1 MTLSLAKLIL
11 IFSIIGAIVSLIKI
25 CFNAVSFAR
34 AIKEKETKNISLDII
49 SDIFWVVFFLMLV
62 VSMLLD

>member
-25 CFNAVSFAR
+25 CFNAVNFAR
-34 AIKEKETKNISLDII
+34 AIKEKETKNIKP
-49 SDIFWVVFFLMLV
+49 IFKFNNNMLV
-62 VSMLLD
+62 CY